1 MEAIYVFHEAC
12 LYDARN
18 ISLAAVQVNSF
29 FSNRALKLKEITI
42 YHSDLQGF
50 SSCLRS
56 LENIQKLTAFRSSLR
71 EEDLTH
77 ISEMPNLKSLVLHDN
92 FIYYYDLTKASYTL
106 KSFMKNLNG
115 KKLQCFV
122 LSNCKGF
129 DESAFEELSK
139 QYFPELEALYIGQ
152 QLVVENPEVI
162 INRIIQNCPRLN
174 HINLKGGFSYIPNS
188 FLLDILKDFNV
199 RITIEGKVSSNGKKY
214 ISKKKSFEDFLKKHD
229 YQLFEKYKEME
240 QQSKWLAK

>member
-1 MEAIYVFHEAC
+1 
-12 LYDARN
+12 
-18 ISLAAVQVNSF
+18 
-29 FSNRALKLKEITI
+29 
-42 YHSDLQGF
+42 
-50 SSCLRS
+50 
-56 LENIQKLTAFRSSLR
+56 
-71 EEDLTH
+71 
-77 ISEMPNLKSLVLHDN
+77 
-92 FIYYYDLTKASYTL
+92 
-106 KSFMKNLNG
+106 MKNLNG

-188 FLLDILKDFNV
+188 FLLDMLKDFNV
-199 RITIEGKVSSNGKKY
+199 RITIEGRVWSSGKKY
-214 ISKKKSFEDFLKKHD
+214 ISKKKSFEAYLKKHD
-229 YQLFEKYKEME
+229 FQSYEKYKQME
-240 QQSKWLAK
+240 LQSKWLAK